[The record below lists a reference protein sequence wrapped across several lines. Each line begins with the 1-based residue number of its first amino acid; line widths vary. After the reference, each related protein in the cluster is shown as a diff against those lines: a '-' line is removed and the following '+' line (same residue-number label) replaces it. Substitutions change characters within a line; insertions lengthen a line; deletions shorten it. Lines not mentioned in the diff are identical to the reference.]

1 MRGVQFGASGSKR
14 RVLSAETK
22 PWPSRMVSVW
32 SPFVTMR
39 PRSVRRT
46 GW

>member
-1 MRGVQFGASGSKR
+1 MRGVQLGASGSKV
-14 RVLSAETK
+14 RVRSAATK